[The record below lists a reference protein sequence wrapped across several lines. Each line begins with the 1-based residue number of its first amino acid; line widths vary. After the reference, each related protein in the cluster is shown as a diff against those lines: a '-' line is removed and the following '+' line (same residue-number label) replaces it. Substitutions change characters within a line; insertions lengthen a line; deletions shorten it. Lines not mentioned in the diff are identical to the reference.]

1 MREACLRF
9 SERGAASFSDKS
21 YIALLLLT
29 VTTALALTADMD
41 DADEDSATQNAVTA
55 RKSMAL
61 TEDLRRGTRNSMLWS
76 LLALAAGIGQS
87 SNPEINVSA
96 LGATLSFSHATLAFG
111 ALAGAI
117 YMFVAYL
124 RSLDHFVREN
134 SQIAIETK
142 SSEMIKI
149 IGKLSEEAEDAIT
162 AIAKARHLSEELRL
176 EAARQMSKFKRTIEN
191 MLPRTGLL
199 ENLRQIRS
207 NMPIPSMMD
216 GPGSGSV
223 GRAVYNNLMECFD
236 LAAKNVTK
244 EDEGAITAIAEATK
258 AVEHDLPVSLD
269 LMLDQR
275 DESISTYDAATQRL
289 ATVSALLR
297 TFHLDFALRD
307 KIYHR
312 LLDVGA
318 VAGLFLVGVAASTA
332 LIDGKSPTSDYPW
345 LNPAIT
351 APPKSARPSPPPTQ
365 RVSVTKMTRKSPEV
379 VKPE

>member
-1 MREACLRF
+1 M
-9 SERGAASFSDKS
+9 
-21 YIALLLLT
+21 T
-29 VTTALALTADMD
+29 
-41 DADEDSATQNAVTA
+41 
-55 RKSMAL
+55 
-61 TEDLRRGTRNSMLWS
+61 
-76 LLALAAGIGQS
+76 
-87 SNPEINVSA
+87 
-96 LGATLSFSHATLAFG
+96 
-111 ALAGAI
+111 
-117 YMFVAYL
+117 
-124 RSLDHFVREN
+124 
-134 SQIAIETK
+134 
-142 SSEMIKI
+142 
-149 IGKLSEEAEDAIT
+149 
-162 AIAKARHLSEELRL
+162 
-176 EAARQMSKFKRTIEN
+176 
-191 MLPRTGLL
+191 
-199 ENLRQIRS
+199 
-207 NMPIPSMMD
+207 
-216 GPGSGSV
+216 
-223 GRAVYNNLMECFD
+223 

-297 TFHLDFALRD
+297 TFHRDFALRD